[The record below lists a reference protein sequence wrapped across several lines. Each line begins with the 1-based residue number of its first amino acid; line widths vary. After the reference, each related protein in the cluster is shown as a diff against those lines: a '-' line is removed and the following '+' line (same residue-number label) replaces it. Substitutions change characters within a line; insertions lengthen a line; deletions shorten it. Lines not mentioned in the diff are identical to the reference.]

1 MQFKLLSKIL
11 LLASLVLFSSY
22 SFAGFWQTWNG
33 QIAPRTA
40 IDFNSDPNIVEVVIV
55 AHKKR
60 QRFLD
65 GSTTE
70 VYAYNGTT
78 PGPTIEGKVGDTL
91 IVHFINLLP
100 EETTIHWHGL
110 KLPASMDGSHIA
122 QTPVKP
128 GGYFRYEFPLLDAAT
143 FWYHPHVRSYE
154 QVEKSLYGALVVHDP
169 SEKELLNVEREHVLV
184 LDDILLDDDNNI
196 VEHETS
202 DPLLNA
208 YRQVNGR
215 EGNHLLVNGKINPT
229 GKIQRGVP
237 HRLRLV
243 NTSNSR
249 FMRVSIPNHT
259 LWRVGG
265 DQGLL
270 EHPIEVPPIDMV
282 AAMDHEEMDMDMS
295 MERGMLMSNPDLSK
309 GILLTPG
316 ERADV
321 VFVPKGDKDLTLQ
334 WHDVPRG
341 LHNPYYKED
350 GTIDFA
356 HDHMDG
362 MRPPQTLMTFK
373 LFGNDPEISYQPPDY
388 LRTIEP
394 IDTSGAVHLPI
405 MMGHS
410 LPNANGDITFFMQM
424 MMQNG
429 TMTPLPFSK
438 VTPETAPTV
447 TIGEKGVWE
456 VANMTGG
463 MHNFHTHGFSFQ
475 LLETEYVDMDNP
487 ENNYVVPAA
496 YLENKDTIMIPA
508 RPGAKGRSRT
518 ISRLAVSF
526 DDEGLEGQM
535 EAYGKDPTAYRSG
548 GWMVHC
554 HILEHIKQGMGTFL
568 QTVY

>member
-1 MQFKLLSKIL
+1 MQFKLLSKAL
-11 LLASLVLFSSY
+11 LVSLLILFSNN
-22 SFAGFWQTWNG
+22 SFAFFWHTWND
-33 QIAPRTA
+33 QIKPRQA
-40 IDFNSDPNIVEVVIV
+40 LDFNSDPNVVEVVLV
-55 AHKKR
+55 AHQKS
-60 QRFLD
+60 QRYLD
-65 GSTTE
+65 GTSTE

-78 PGPTIEGKVGDTL
+78 PGPTIEAKVGDTL

-100 EETTIHWHGL
+100 EETTVHWHGL
-110 KLPASMDGSHIA
+110 KLPATMDGSHIS
-122 QTPVKP
+122 QKPVKP
-128 GGYFRYEFPLLDAAT
+128 GGYFRYEFPLLNAST

-169 SEKELLNVEREHVLV
+169 SEKKLLNVEQEHVLV
-184 LDDILLDDDNNI
+184 LDDILLNENNNI
-196 VEHETS
+196 VEHETD

-208 YRQVNGR
+208 NRQVNGR
-215 EGNHLLVNGKINPT
+215 EGNHLLVNGKVSPT
-229 GKIQRGVP
+229 GKLRRGVP

-270 EHPIEVPPIDMV
+270 EHPIEVPPIEMIPIGH
-282 AAMDHEEMDMDMS
+282 MEHEGMDMDMQ
-295 MERGMLMSNPDLSK
+295 SNPDLSQ
-309 GILLTPG
+309 GVLLTPG

-321 VFVPKGDKDLTLQ
+321 IFMPKGEEELPLQ

-341 LHNPYYKED
+341 LHKAYYKED
-350 GTIDFA
+350 GSIDFA

-373 LFGNDPEISYQPPDY
+373 LTGNDPLISYQPPEY

-394 IDTSGAVHLPI
+394 VDISNAVHLPI
-405 MMGHS
+405 AMGHS
-410 LPNANGDITFFMQM
+410 LPNANGDITFFIQMIMQDGM
-424 MMQNG
+424 MK
-429 TMTPLPFSK
+429 PLPFSK
-438 VTPETAPTV
+438 VTPDTAPTV
-447 TIGEKGVWE
+447 TIGEKGIWE
-456 VANMTGG
+456 VTNMTGG
-463 MHNFHTHGFSFQ
+463 MHNFHPHGFHFQ

-496 YLENKDTIMIPA
+496 YLENKDTILISA
-508 RPGAKGRSRT
+508 RPGSKGRSKSIT
-518 ISRLAVSF
+518 RLAVSF
-526 DDEGLEGQM
+526 DDEGLEGLM
-535 EAYGKDPTAYRSG
+535 EAYGKHSTAYRSG